1 MLKLLK
7 MSLEK
12 DLLVRRLR
20 KETLLEV
27 ENRKVEKNCGE
38 KNQGQIFSKGETRVL
53 KLFFFQIGLLLNYA
67 SSD

>member
-1 MLKLLK
+1 MVKLLK

-27 ENRKVEKNCGE
+27 ENRKVVWQVRRLAARITTEINA
-38 KNQGQIFSKGETRVL
+38 L
-53 KLFFFQIGLLLNYA
+53 
-67 SSD
+67 